1 MKNPAQNQL
10 SNEKGILD
18 STAKKDKDNE
28 G

>member
-1 MKNPAQNQL
+1 MKDPAQNQL

-18 STAKKDKDNE
+18 STAKKDKDIE